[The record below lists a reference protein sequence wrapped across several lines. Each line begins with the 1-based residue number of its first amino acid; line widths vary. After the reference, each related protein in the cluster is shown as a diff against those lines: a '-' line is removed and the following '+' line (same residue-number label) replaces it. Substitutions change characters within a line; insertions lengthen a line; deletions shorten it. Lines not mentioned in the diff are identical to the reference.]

1 MKKPKSAGTRMS
13 MRAKFSKIT
22 SRYWYSVVNLLTAL
36 AFVFVGCAPTVSEQ
50 KRSGGI
56 VEDGAPTQ
64 GGSEQRWNEA
74 GFGEA
79 RCAANADTASAEIV
93 CPSAKNRDKRFSR

>member
-22 SRYWYSVVNLLTAL
+22 SRYWYSVVNLLTAF
-36 AFVFVGCAPTVSEQ
+36 AFVFVADPRGVGA
-50 KRSGGI
+50 KRW
-56 VEDGAPTQ
+56 T
-64 GGSEQRWNEA
+64 EA

-79 RCAANADTASAEIV
+79 RCAANADTASAGSFRPRRIGTND
-93 CPSAKNRDKRFSR
+93 SLAKTH